1 MFSAEKLKLLELKLH
16 ASLQLNWIQCAI
28 FNHTEKELYENDNGY
43 DTVRCLYF
51 LHILHLS

>member
-16 ASLQLNWIQCAI
+16 ASLQLNWIKCAI

-51 LHILHLS
+51 LHVLHLS